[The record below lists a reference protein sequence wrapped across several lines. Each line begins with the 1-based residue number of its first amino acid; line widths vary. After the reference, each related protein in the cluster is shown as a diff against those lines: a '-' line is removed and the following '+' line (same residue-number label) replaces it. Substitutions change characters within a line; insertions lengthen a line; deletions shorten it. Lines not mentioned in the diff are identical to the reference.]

1 MRRFILL
8 FLPFFIS
15 FLLFGAC
22 GKRRDLHSV
31 LPDSVDLQ
39 VGDVV
44 FRLGDSFESD
54 MVVMADRNGTY
65 SHCGIVA
72 DSAGN
77 IRIVHAVP
85 DEPDF
90 DGDVDRVKLDRP
102 DMFFRND
109 RARAGAVC
117 RINDTIAARKA
128 AEAAKAVF
136 FRNTLFDDDY
146 DDKDTTRM
154 YCSELV
160 YFAYKQAG
168 YDLVGDERHTYNVLV
183 RSFDNCIM
191 PSQIY
196 NSPFVHPV
204 ALFADN

>member
-1 MRRFILL
+1 MRRFILF
-8 FLPFFIS
+8 FLPFYIFLFI
-15 FLLFGAC
+15 FGAC
-22 GKRRDLHSV
+22 KKRGDLHSV
-31 LPDSVDLQ
+31 LPDSVALQ

-65 SHCGIVA
+65 SHCGIVV
-72 DSAGN
+72 DSAGT

-117 RINDTIAARKA
+117 RINDSIAARQA
-128 AEAAKAVF
+128 ADAANAVF

-146 DDKDTTRM
+146 DDQDTTKM

-168 YDLVGDERHTYNVLV
+168 YDLVGEERHTYNVLI

-196 NSPFVHPV
+196 NSPYIHPV
-204 ALFADN
+204 ALFAE

>member
-1 MRRFILL
+1 
-8 FLPFFIS
+8 
-15 FLLFGAC
+15 
-22 GKRRDLHSV
+22 
-31 LPDSVDLQ
+31 
-39 VGDVV
+39 
-44 FRLGDSFESD
+44 
-54 MVVMADRNGTY
+54 
-65 SHCGIVA
+65 
-72 DSAGN
+72 
-77 IRIVHAVP
+77 
-85 DEPDF
+85 
-90 DGDVDRVKLDRP
+90 
-102 DMFFRND
+102 MFFRND

-128 AEAAKAVF
+128 ADAAKAVF

-146 DDKDTTRM
+146 DDNDTTRM

-196 NSPFVHPV
+196 NSPIIHPV
-204 ALFADN
+204 ALFAE